1 MYLQK
6 LLQRNDSHWT
16 RKILEHLD
24 TLKIGWA
31 KQIRKKL
38 NEYSL
43 EEDWSIIKG
52 KTVGTWKTE
61 VQKAINK
68 RNKEILKQNCT
79 KRENDKNAAKYKTK
93 KFMKHWK

>member
-1 MYLQK
+1 M
-6 LLQRNDSHWT
+6 
-16 RKILEHLD
+16 RKMLEHLG

-61 VQKAINK
+61 VKKAINK

-79 KRENDKNAAKYKTK
+79 KKMAKMQQSIKPK
-93 KFMKHWK
+93 KSMKHWK